1 MTSASAPGPMTNEE
15 LIREEVRLQSNNEIS
30 VDTKHQTM
38 SGIAF
43 PMTAAVQDAIK
54 DYKNQKTNYVQLSI
68 NISKEIVELENQSS
82 CDVNSL
88 PSRVPEGAPRYHL
101 FRFDHTHE
109 GDYMKS
115 TSNTY
120 ENLMMYLDVFVPY
133 FFLLVFIYTMPGYNC
148 SIKERMLYSASK
160 SGVVEVLEQ
169 AGIEILKKVSALL
182 QITDTTH
189 TSSKSKNSL
198 KDPWF

>member
-15 LIREEVRLQSNNEIS
+15 LIREEVRLQSNQEIS

-109 GDYMKS
+109 GDFMKS
-115 TSNTY
+115 TSNTFK
-120 ENLMMYLDVFVPY
+120 NLMICDAKNKYLHLYGCKIAKIPAKR
-133 FFLLVFIYTMPGYNC
+133 LL
-148 SIKERMLYSASK
+148 ML
-160 SGVVEVLEQ
+160 
-169 AGIEILKKVSALL
+169 
-182 QITDTTH
+182 
-189 TSSKSKNSL
+189 
-198 KDPWF
+198 